1 MWVGEPSTD
10 PSGRLAGRIFQTP
23 RHRGRRR
30 LGSLEGAKAMVM
42 NQRAAEMVGETII
55 VEETKNGPFQLK
67 VRAGSATFIVDE
79 PLGVGGLGSGPN
91 PYDLLST
98 ALGACSVMTVRLY
111 ATRRKWPLEHVRVKV
126 THHRSGL
133 DAEDAFHREL
143 QFEGSLSVE
152 QEQKL
157 LEIAS
162 HCPVHKTIERGST
175 VVTSL
180 APSDRQ
186 MDEAVSLCEHM
197 RDMEQACDQA
207 DTRAAAS

>member
-1 MWVGEPSTD
+1 
-10 PSGRLAGRIFQTP
+10 
-23 RHRGRRR
+23 
-30 LGSLEGAKAMVM
+30 M

-55 VEETKNGPFQLK
+55 VDETRNGPFQLK
-67 VRAGSATFIVDE
+67 VRAGSATFMVDE

-91 PYDLLST
+91 PYDLLSA

-111 ATRRKWPLEHVRVKV
+111 ATRRKWPLERIRVKV

-133 DAEDAFHREL
+133 DAADAFHREL

-180 APSDRQ
+180 APSERQ

-207 DTRAAAS
+207 DTRAAVP